1 MARTAPTPGQ
11 KLSFIFFVLLSS
23 LILYIDITSNN
34 FQSIKNGFKSFKI
47 SSSYIAKEISIEPLK
62 SIFSLSK
69 SKSQL
74 IEENKGL
81 RDALELSY
89 LNNYL
94 ISKENIFFKDKEIIK
109 KAHNQN
115 NYKFEYDIAYL
126 KSLDP
131 NMYKCCDKHRMFID
145 IKQNSDNLYVESI
158 VFNTEGL
165 VGQIIGE
172 SKFYE
177 VLLLTDI
184 SHILPIKL
192 NSSEFFCNA
201 KGSGRS
207 EYIICTYNPL
217 IWTKE
222 IKENQTFYTSGLGGI
237 YPKDIEVGYV
247 SSIEVVDSTQTNI
260 EIKLLA
266 NPLNGN
272 MFGVLRYWW
281 PVY

>member
-1 MARTAPTPGQ
+1 MARAAPTPGQ
-11 KLSFIFFVLLSS
+11 KLSFIFFIILGS

-47 SSSYIAKEISIEPLK
+47 SSFYIAKEISIEPLK
-62 SIFSLSK
+62 SIFNLSK

-74 IEENKGL
+74 VKENNDL
-81 RDALELSY
+81 REALELSY

-109 KAHNQN
+109 KAHNEN

-126 KSLDP
+126 KSIDP
-131 NMYKCCDKHRMFID
+131 NMYKCCDQHRMFIE
-145 IKQNSDNLYVESI
+145 IKQNSDNLHIESI

-184 SHILPIKL
+184 SHSLPIKL

-201 KGSGRS
+201 KGSGRA

-217 IWTKE
+217 VWTKE
-222 IKENQTFYTSGLGGI
+222 IKENQIFYTSGLGGI

-272 MFGVLRYWW
+272 MFGVLRY
-281 PVY
+281 

>member
-1 MARTAPTPGQ
+1 MARAAPTRSQ
-11 KLSFIFFVLLSS
+11 KLSFIFFVTISS

-47 SSSYIAKEISIEPLK
+47 SSFYIAKEISIEPLK
-62 SIFSLSK
+62 SIVSFSK

-74 IEENKGL
+74 VEENNDL
-81 RDALELSY
+81 REALELSY

-94 ISKENIFFKDKEIIK
+94 ISKENIFFKDEEIIK
-109 KAHNQN
+109 KAHNEN
-115 NYKFEYDIAYL
+115 NYEFEYDIAYL
-126 KSLDP
+126 KSIDP
-131 NMYKCCDKHRMFID
+131 NMYKCCDKHRMFVEIE
-145 IKQNSDNLYVESI
+145 QNSDNLYVESI
-158 VFNTEGL
+158 VFNAEGL

-184 SHILPIKL
+184 SHSLPIKL
-192 NSSEFFCNA
+192 YSSEFFCNA

-207 EYIICTYNPL
+207 EYIICSYNPL
-217 IWTKE
+217 LWTNE
-222 IKENQTFYTSGLGGI
+222 IKKNQNVYTSGLGGV

-247 SSIEVVDSTQTNI
+247 SSIENIDSTQTNI

-266 NPLNGN
+266 SPLNGN
-272 MFGVLRYWW
+272 MFGVLKY
-281 PVY
+281 

>member
-1 MARTAPTPGQ
+1 MARAAPTPGQ
-11 KLSFIFFVLLSS
+11 KLSFIFFIILGS

-47 SSSYIAKEISIEPLK
+47 SSFYIAKEISIEPLK
-62 SIFSLSK
+62 SIFNLSK

-74 IEENKGL
+74 VEENKDL
-81 RDALELSY
+81 REALELSY

-109 KAHNQN
+109 KAHNDN

-126 KSLDP
+126 KSIDP

-145 IKQNSDNLYVESI
+145 IKQNSDNLFVESI

-165 VGQIIGE
+165 VGQIIDE

-184 SHILPIKL
+184 SHSLPIKL

-217 IWTKE
+217 VWTEE
-222 IKENQTFYTSGLGGI
+222 IDENQIFYTSGLGGI

-272 MFGVLRYWW
+272 MFGVLR
-281 PVY
+281 

>member
-1 MARTAPTPGQ
+1 MARAAPTPGQ
-11 KLSFIFFVLLSS
+11 KLSFILFIILGS

-34 FQSIKNGFKSFKI
+34 FQSIKNGFKSLKI
-47 SSSYIAKEISIEPLK
+47 SSFYIAKEISIEPLK
-62 SIFSLSK
+62 SIANLLK

-74 IEENKGL
+74 VKENKDL
-81 RDALELSY
+81 REALELSY

-109 KAHNQN
+109 KAHNEN

-126 KSLDP
+126 KSIDP
-131 NMYKCCDKHRMFID
+131 NMYKCCDQHRMFIE
-145 IKQNSDNLYVESI
+145 IKENSDNLYVESI

-184 SHILPIKL
+184 SHSLPIKL

-217 IWTKE
+217 VWTKE
-222 IKENQTFYTSGLGGI
+222 IKENQIFYTSGLGGI

-247 SSIEVVDSTQTNI
+247 SSIEVVDSTQTSI

-272 MFGVLRYWW
+272 MFGVLRY
-281 PVY
+281 

>member
-1 MARTAPTPGQ
+1 MARAAPTPGQ
-11 KLSFIFFVLLSS
+11 KLSFIFFIILGS

-272 MFGVLRYWW
+272 MFGVLRY
-281 PVY
+281 

>member
-1 MARTAPTPGQ
+1 MARAAPTPGQ
-11 KLSFIFFVLLSS
+11 KLSFIFFIILGS

-47 SSSYIAKEISIEPLK
+47 SSFYIAKEISIEPLK
-62 SIFSLSK
+62 SIVNLSK

-74 IEENKGL
+74 VKENNDL
-81 RDALELSY
+81 REALELSY

-109 KAHNQN
+109 KAHNEN
-115 NYKFEYDIAYL
+115 SYKFEYDIAYL
-126 KSLDP
+126 KSIDP
-131 NMYKCCDKHRMFID
+131 NMYKCCDQHRMFIE
-145 IKQNSDNLYVESI
+145 IKQNSDNLHIESI

-184 SHILPIKL
+184 SHSLPIKL

-201 KGSGRS
+201 KGSGRA

-217 IWTKE
+217 VWTKE
-222 IKENQTFYTSGLGGI
+222 IKENQIFYTSGLGGI
-237 YPKDIEVGYV
+237 YPKDIEVGSV
-247 SSIEVVDSTQTNI
+247 SSVEVVDSTQTNI

-272 MFGVLRYWW
+272 MFGVLRY
-281 PVY
+281 

>member
-1 MARTAPTPGQ
+1 MARAAPTPGQ
-11 KLSFIFFVLLSS
+11 KLSFIFFIILGS

-47 SSSYIAKEISIEPLK
+47 SSFYIAKEISIEPLK
-62 SIFSLSK
+62 SIVNLSK

-74 IEENKGL
+74 VEENKDL
-81 RDALELSY
+81 REALELSY

-109 KAHNQN
+109 KAHNEN

-126 KSLDP
+126 KSIDP
-131 NMYKCCDKHRMFID
+131 NMYKCCDQHRMFIE
-145 IKQNSDNLYVESI
+145 IKQNSDNLYLESI
-158 VFNTEGL
+158 VFNAEGL

-184 SHILPIKL
+184 SHSLPIKL

-207 EYIICTYNPL
+207 GYIICTYNPL
-217 IWTKE
+217 VWTKA
-222 IKENQTFYTSGLGGI
+222 IKENQIFYTSGLGGI
-237 YPKDIEVGYV
+237 YPRGIEVGYV
-247 SSIEVVDSTQTNI
+247 SSIKVVDSTQTNI

-272 MFGVLRYWW
+272 IFGVLRY
-281 PVY
+281 

>member
-1 MARTAPTPGQ
+1 MARAAPTPGQ
-11 KLSFIFFVLLSS
+11 KLSFIFFIILGS

-109 KAHNQN
+109 KAHNEN

-126 KSLDP
+126 KSIDP

-145 IKQNSDNLYVESI
+145 IKQNSNNLFVESI

-165 VGQIIGE
+165 VGQIIDE

-184 SHILPIKL
+184 SHSLPIKL

-272 MFGVLRYWW
+272 IFGVLRY
-281 PVY
+281 

>member
-1 MARTAPTPGQ
+1 MARAAPTPGQ
-11 KLSFIFFVLLSS
+11 KLSFIFFIILGS

-47 SSSYIAKEISIEPLK
+47 SSFYIAKEISIEPLK
-62 SIFSLSK
+62 SIFNLSK

-74 IEENKGL
+74 VEENKDL
-81 RDALELSY
+81 REALELSY

-109 KAHNQN
+109 KAHNDN

-126 KSLDP
+126 KSIDP
-131 NMYKCCDKHRMFID
+131 NMYKCCDQHRMYID

-158 VFNTEGL
+158 VFNTEGI
-165 VGQIIGE
+165 VGQIIDK

-184 SHILPIKL
+184 SHSLPIKL

-207 EYIICTYNPL
+207 EYIICSYNPL
-217 IWTKE
+217 VWTEE
-222 IKENQTFYTSGLGGI
+222 IEKNQIFYTSGLGGI

-247 SSIEVVDSTQTNI
+247 SSIENIDSTQTKI
-260 EIKLLA
+260 KIKLLA

-272 MFGVLRYWW
+272 MFGVLKY
-281 PVY
+281 

>member
-1 MARTAPTPGQ
+1 MARAAPTPGQ
-11 KLSFIFFVLLSS
+11 KLSFIFFIILGS

-109 KAHNQN
+109 KAHNEN

-126 KSLDP
+126 KSIDP
-131 NMYKCCDKHRMFID
+131 NMYKCCDQHRMFIE

-184 SHILPIKL
+184 SHSLPIKL

-217 IWTKE
+217 VWTKA
-222 IKENQTFYTSGLGGI
+222 IKENQIFYTSGLGGI
-237 YPKDIEVGYV
+237 YPRDIEVGYV
-247 SSIEVVDSTQTNI
+247 SSIKVVDSTQTNI

-266 NPLNGN
+266 NPLNGDI
-272 MFGVLRYWW
+272 FGVLRYWW
-281 PVY
+281 QVF

>member
-1 MARTAPTPGQ
+1 MARAAPTPGQ
-11 KLSFIFFVLLSS
+11 KLSFIFFIILGS

-47 SSSYIAKEISIEPLK
+47 SSFYIAKEISIEPLK
-62 SIFSLSK
+62 SIVNLSK

-74 IEENKGL
+74 VEENKDL
-81 RDALELSY
+81 REALELSY

-109 KAHNQN
+109 KAHNDN

-126 KSLDP
+126 KSIDP
-131 NMYKCCDKHRMFID
+131 NMYKCCDQHRMFIE
-145 IKQNSDNLYVESI
+145 IKENSDNLYVESI

-184 SHILPIKL
+184 SHSLPIKL

-217 IWTKE
+217 VWTKE
-222 IKENQTFYTSGLGGI
+222 IKENQIFYTSGLGGI

-272 MFGVLRYWW
+272 MFGVLRY
-281 PVY
+281 

>member
-145 IKQNSDNLYVESI
+145 IKQNSNNLYVESI

-272 MFGVLRYWW
+272 MFGVLRY
-281 PVY
+281 

>member
-1 MARTAPTPGQ
+1 MARAAPTPGQ
-11 KLSFIFFVLLSS
+11 KLSFIFFIILSS
-23 LILYIDITSNN
+23 LILYIDITTNN

-47 SSSYIAKEISIEPLK
+47 SSSYLVKEISVEPLK
-62 SIFSLSK
+62 SIFNLSK

-74 IEENKGL
+74 VEENKDL
-81 RDALELSY
+81 REALELSY

-109 KAHNQN
+109 KAHNEN

-126 KSLDP
+126 KSIDP
-131 NMYKCCDKHRMFID
+131 DMYKCCDKHRMFID
-145 IKQNSDNLYVESI
+145 IKQNSYNLYVESI

-165 VGQIIGE
+165 IGQIIDE
-172 SKFYE
+172 SKYYE

-184 SHILPIKL
+184 SHSLPIKL

-207 EYIICTYNPL
+207 GYIICTYNHL
-217 IWTKE
+217 VWTEE
-222 IKENQTFYTSGLGGI
+222 IKENQIFYTSGLGGI

-260 EIKLLA
+260 KIKLLA

-272 MFGVLRYWW
+272 MFGVLRY
-281 PVY
+281 

>member
-1 MARTAPTPGQ
+1 MARAAPTPSQ
-11 KLSFIFFVLLSS
+11 KLSFIFFIILSS

-47 SSSYIAKEISIEPLK
+47 SSFYIAKEISIEPLK
-62 SIFSLSK
+62 SIVNLSK

-74 IEENKGL
+74 VDENNDLKE
-81 RDALELSY
+81 ALELSY
-89 LNNYL
+89 INNYL
-94 ISKENIFFKDKEIIK
+94 ISRENIFYKDKEIIK
-109 KAHNQN
+109 KAHNKN
-115 NYKFEYDIAYL
+115 NYKFQYDIAYL
-126 KSLDP
+126 KSIDP
-131 NMYKCCDKHRMFID
+131 NMYKCCDKHRMFIE
-145 IKQNSDNLYVESI
+145 IKQNSDNLYVQSI

-165 VGQIIGE
+165 VGQIIDE
-172 SKFYE
+172 SEFYE

-184 SHILPIKL
+184 SHSLPIKL

-217 IWTKE
+217 VWTKE
-222 IKENQTFYTSGLGGI
+222 IKENQIFYTSGLGGI

-247 SSIEVVDSTQTNI
+247 SSIEIIDSTQINI

-272 MFGVLRYWW
+272 MFGVLKY
-281 PVY
+281 

>member
-1 MARTAPTPGQ
+1 MARAAPTPGQ
-11 KLSFIFFVLLSS
+11 KLSFIFFITLST

-47 SSSYIAKEISIEPLK
+47 SSSYIAKEITIEPLK
-62 SIFSLSK
+62 SVANSLK
-69 SKSQL
+69 SKNQL
-74 IEENKGL
+74 IEENKDL
-81 RDALELSY
+81 REALELSY

-109 KAHNQN
+109 KAHNEN

-126 KSLDP
+126 KSIDP
-131 NMYKCCDKHRMFID
+131 NMYNCCDKHRMLID

-192 NSSEFFCNA
+192 NTSEFFCNA

-217 IWTKE
+217 VWTKE
-222 IKENQTFYTSGLGGI
+222 IKENQIFYTSGLGGI

-247 SSIEVVDSTQTNI
+247 SSIEVVDSTQINI

-272 MFGVLRYWW
+272 MFGVLRY
-281 PVY
+281 

>member
-217 IWTKE
+217 IWTEE
-222 IKENQTFYTSGLGGI
+222 IKKNQIFYTSGLGGI

-247 SSIEVVDSTQTNI
+247 SSIENIDSTQTKI
-260 EIKLLA
+260 KIKLLA

-272 MFGVLRYWW
+272 MFGVLKY
-281 PVY
+281 

>member
-1 MARTAPTPGQ
+1 MARAAPTPGQ
-11 KLSFIFFVLLSS
+11 KLSFIFFIILGS

-47 SSSYIAKEISIEPLK
+47 SSFYIAKEISIEPLK
-62 SIFSLSK
+62 SIFNLSK

-74 IEENKGL
+74 VEENKDL
-81 RDALELSY
+81 REALELSY

-109 KAHNQN
+109 KAHNEN

-126 KSLDP
+126 KSIDP

-145 IKQNSDNLYVESI
+145 IKQNSDNLFVESI

-165 VGQIIGE
+165 VGQIIDE

-184 SHILPIKL
+184 SHSLPIKL

-217 IWTKE
+217 VWTEE
-222 IKENQTFYTSGLGGI
+222 IKKNQIFYTSGLGGI

-247 SSIEVVDSTQTNI
+247 SSIEIIDPTQTNI

-266 NPLNGN
+266 NPLNGD
-272 MFGVLRYWW
+272 MFGVLKY
-281 PVY
+281 

>member
-1 MARTAPTPGQ
+1 MARAAPTPGQ
-11 KLSFIFFVLLSS
+11 KLSFIFFIILSS
-23 LILYIDITSNN
+23 LILYIDITTNN

-47 SSSYIAKEISIEPLK
+47 SSSYFVKEISIEPLK
-62 SIFSLSK
+62 SIFNLSK

-74 IEENKGL
+74 VEENKDL
-81 RDALELSY
+81 REALELSY

-109 KAHNQN
+109 KAHNDN

-126 KSLDP
+126 KSIDP

-145 IKQNSDNLYVESI
+145 IKQNSDNLFVESI

-165 VGQIIGE
+165 VGQIIDE

-184 SHILPIKL
+184 SHSLPIKL

-207 EYIICTYNPL
+207 EYIICTYNHL
-217 IWTKE
+217 VWTEE
-222 IKENQTFYTSGLGGI
+222 IDENQIFYTSGLGGI

-272 MFGVLRYWW
+272 MFGVLRY
-281 PVY
+281 

>member
-1 MARTAPTPGQ
+1 MARAAPTPGQ
-11 KLSFIFFVLLSS
+11 KLSFIFFIILGS

-145 IKQNSDNLYVESI
+145 IKQNSDNLYVESV

-272 MFGVLRYWW
+272 MFGVLRY
-281 PVY
+281 

>member
-1 MARTAPTPGQ
+1 MARAAPTPGQ
-11 KLSFIFFVLLSS
+11 KLSFIFFIILSS

-47 SSSYIAKEISIEPLK
+47 SSFYIAKEISIEPLK
-62 SIFSLSK
+62 SIFNLSK

-74 IEENKGL
+74 VEENKDL
-81 RDALELSY
+81 REALELSY

-109 KAHNQN
+109 KAHNEN

-126 KSLDP
+126 KSIDP

-165 VGQIIGE
+165 VGQIIDE

-184 SHILPIKL
+184 SHSLPIKL

-217 IWTKE
+217 VWTKE
-222 IKENQTFYTSGLGGI
+222 IKENQIFYTSGLGGI

-247 SSIEVVDSTQTNI
+247 SSIEIIDSTQTNI

-272 MFGVLRYWW
+272 MFGVLKY
-281 PVY
+281 

>member
-81 RDALELSY
+81 RDALVLSY

-109 KAHNQN
+109 KAHNEN

-145 IKQNSDNLYVESI
+145 IKQNSDNLYVESV

-272 MFGVLRYWW
+272 MFGVLRY
-281 PVY
+281 

>member
-145 IKQNSDNLYVESI
+145 IKKNSDNLYVESV

>member
-109 KAHNQN
+109 KAHNEN
-115 NYKFEYDIAYL
+115 NYKFEYNIAYL

-145 IKQNSDNLYVESI
+145 IKQNSDNLYVESV

-272 MFGVLRYWW
+272 MFGVLRY
-281 PVY
+281 

>member
-1 MARTAPTPGQ
+1 MARAAPTPGQ
-11 KLSFIFFVLLSS
+11 KLSFIFFIILGS

-47 SSSYIAKEISIEPLK
+47 SSFYIAKEISIEPLK
-62 SIFSLSK
+62 SIFNLSK

-74 IEENKGL
+74 VEENKDL
-81 RDALELSY
+81 REALELSY

-109 KAHNQN
+109 KAHNEN

-126 KSLDP
+126 KSIDP

-145 IKQNSDNLYVESI
+145 IKQNSDNLFVESI

-165 VGQIIGE
+165 VGQIIDE

-184 SHILPIKL
+184 SHSLPIKL

-207 EYIICTYNPL
+207 GYIICTYNHL
-217 IWTKE
+217 VWTEE
-222 IKENQTFYTSGLGGI
+222 IEENEIFYTSGLGGI

-247 SSIEVVDSTQTNI
+247 SSIEIIDPTQTNI

-266 NPLNGN
+266 NPLNGD
-272 MFGVLRYWW
+272 MFGVLKY
-281 PVY
+281 

>member
-1 MARTAPTPGQ
+1 MARAAPTPGQ
-11 KLSFIFFVLLSS
+11 KLSFIFFITLSS
-23 LILYIDITSNN
+23 LILYIDISSNN

-47 SSSYIAKEISIEPLK
+47 SSSYIAKEITIEPLK
-62 SIFSLSK
+62 SIANSLK
-69 SKSQL
+69 SKNQL
-74 IEENKGL
+74 IEENKDL
-81 RDALELSY
+81 REALELSY
-89 LNNYL
+89 LNNFL

-109 KAHNQN
+109 KAHNEN

-126 KSLDP
+126 KSIDP
-131 NMYKCCDKHRMFID
+131 NMYNCCDKHRMFID
-145 IKQNSDNLYVESI
+145 IKQNSDNLYVESV

-184 SHILPIKL
+184 SHSLPIKL

-217 IWTKE
+217 VWTKE
-222 IKENQTFYTSGLGGI
+222 IKENQIFYTSGLGGI

-272 MFGVLRYWW
+272 MFGVLRY
-281 PVY
+281 

>member
-1 MARTAPTPGQ
+1 MARAAPTPGQ
-11 KLSFIFFVLLSS
+11 KLSFIFFIILGS

-47 SSSYIAKEISIEPLK
+47 SSFYIAKEISIEPLK
-62 SIFSLSK
+62 SIFNLSK

-74 IEENKGL
+74 VEENKDL
-81 RDALELSY
+81 REALELSY

-94 ISKENIFFKDKEIIK
+94 ISRENIFFKDKEIIK
-109 KAHNQN
+109 KAHNDN
-115 NYKFEYDIAYL
+115 NYKFEYDIAHL
-126 KSLDP
+126 KSIDP
-131 NMYKCCDKHRMFID
+131 NMYKCCDQHRMYID

-165 VGQIIGE
+165 VGQIIDE

-184 SHILPIKL
+184 SHSLPIKL

-207 EYIICTYNPL
+207 EYIICSYNPL
-217 IWTKE
+217 VWNEE
-222 IKENQTFYTSGLGGI
+222 IEKNQIFYTSGLGGI

-247 SSIEVVDSTQTNI
+247 SSIEKIDSTQTNI
-260 EIKLLA
+260 QIKLLA
-266 NPLNGN
+266 SPLNGN
-272 MFGVLRYWW
+272 MFGVLKYWW
-281 PVY
+281 KVY

>member
-1 MARTAPTPGQ
+1 MARAAPTPGQ
-11 KLSFIFFVLLSS
+11 KLSFIFFIILGS

-47 SSSYIAKEISIEPLK
+47 SSFYIAKEISIEPLK
-62 SIFSLSK
+62 SIINLSK

-74 IEENKGL
+74 VEENKDL
-81 RDALELSY
+81 REALELSY

-109 KAHNQN
+109 KAHNEN
-115 NYKFEYDIAYL
+115 SYKFEYDIAYL
-126 KSLDP
+126 KSIDP
-131 NMYKCCDKHRMFID
+131 NMYKCCDQHRMFIE

-158 VFNTEGL
+158 VFNAEGL

-184 SHILPIKL
+184 SHSLPIKL

-207 EYIICTYNPL
+207 KYIICTYNPL
-217 IWTKE
+217 VWTEE
-222 IKENQTFYTSGLGGI
+222 IKKNQIFYTSGLGGV

-247 SSIEVVDSTQTNI
+247 SSIENIDSTQTNI

-272 MFGVLRYWW
+272 MFGVLKY
-281 PVY
+281 

>member
-1 MARTAPTPGQ
+1 MARAAPTPGQ
-11 KLSFIFFVLLSS
+11 KLSFIFFIILGS

-47 SSSYIAKEISIEPLK
+47 SSFYIAKEISIEPLK
-62 SIFSLSK
+62 SIVNLSK

-74 IEENKGL
+74 VKENNDL
-81 RDALELSY
+81 REALELSY

-109 KAHNQN
+109 KAHNEN
-115 NYKFEYDIAYL
+115 NFKFEYDIAYL
-126 KSLDP
+126 KSIDP
-131 NMYKCCDKHRMFID
+131 NMYKCCDQHRMFIE
-145 IKQNSDNLYVESI
+145 IKQNSDNLHIESI

-172 SKFYE
+172 SKLYE

-184 SHILPIKL
+184 SHSLPIKL

-217 IWTKE
+217 VWTKA
-222 IKENQTFYTSGLGGI
+222 IKENQIFYTSGLGGI
-237 YPKDIEVGYV
+237 YPRDIEVGYV
-247 SSIEVVDSTQTNI
+247 SSIKVVDSTQTNI

-272 MFGVLRYWW
+272 MFGVLRY
-281 PVY
+281 